1 MPDPLP
7 RSFYARSALV
17 VARELLGAQLVRIEA
32 GQPRVAGLIVETE
45 AYSGADDL
53 ASHGRKRITPRNQ
66 PMYGQPGLTYVYL
79 SRGIHPMLN
88 VVAEPGDIP
97 PVANIALKPLA
108 GISATTVLGCT
119 AASTDADGFVMSY
132 QLQFSDGSQFST
144 PAALETFPA
153 PGTYKATA
161 TVMDQFG
168 ASSSTSTTFS
178 VGGATAPAAIPPS
191 VPLQQQQQ
199 QVQKPLQPMR
209 PPW

>member
-88 VVAEPGDIP
+88 VVAEPEGSPGAVLIRAIRPLEGLD
-97 PVANIALKPLA
+97 VIAQRRA
-108 GISATTVLGCT
+108 GRL
-119 AASTDADGFVMSY
+119 
-132 QLQFSDGSQFST
+132 
-144 PAALETFPA
+144 
-153 PGTYKATA
+153 
-161 TVMDQFG
+161 
-168 ASSSTSTTFS
+168 
-178 VGGATAPAAIPPS
+178 
-191 VPLQQQQQ
+191 
-199 QVQKPLQPMR
+199 
-209 PPW
+209 